1 MYNRKTTPLMPIF
14 NHKKRT
20 REALIA
26 EPGDSNNDTSQYM
39 ECRTGR
45 QMYQSTPDSF
55 DSKTWGKDESFRGQ
69 QQNSGT
75 WGNDPSFRGHRQQN
89 SGTWGNDP
97 IFHGQQNS
105 GTWGNDES
113 FRGQQNSGTWGN
125 DPIFHGQQ
133 NSGTWGND
141 PSFHGQQQNSGNHSN
156 SRFQQHQSSGAIPQ
170 RGGDSNLNQHS
181 LRQSRNTQRPS
192 MELIP
197 PNPPNP
203 KSARYSLNQQSAD
216 AGNNYKRPLGMSQGR
231 GTVNRGERVQQNTY
245 STSGRGRGN
254 LNFKNTP
261 SANVS
266 RSSSGGRM
274 YQNRDQT
281 SWGHGDEWNRGGSH
295 GDYRERTGRMDS
307 QVYDG
312 DESSYQRVDSGWVH
326 PDVGASG
333 SVTNMDRRYAPIV
346 SSFQIPSAS
355 GDGSVPDSI
364 PDRDTWYQSV
374 WAQQQQGNQAE
385 PLKVNKPSKTETKP
399 VQKPALDRSLR
410 IVATDLG
417 GIKNW
422 DHLRG
427 SLSFLFE
434 IFVQVNSATSKIPE
448 TDAKKFCIK
457 EDSVTMDCIFY
468 EIDHSLPKLTR
479 GKIYR
484 IIGSYDSNQ
493 DWIKCS
499 SIREAT
505 QSEHAAHQKNVQIC
519 AQYKLKLSSVVRE
532 Q

>member
-1 MYNRKTTPLMPIF
+1 MYHPV
-14 NHKKRT
+14 
-20 REALIA
+20 
-26 EPGDSNNDTSQYM
+26 G
-39 ECRTGR
+39 
-45 QMYQSTPDSF
+45 
-55 DSKTWGKDESFRGQ
+55 
-69 QQNSGT
+69 NSVG
-75 WGNDPSFRGHRQQN
+75 F
-89 SGTWGNDP
+89 
-97 IFHGQQNS
+97 
-105 GTWGNDES
+105 
-113 FRGQQNSGTWGN
+113 
-125 DPIFHGQQ
+125 
-133 NSGTWGND
+133 
-141 PSFHGQQQNSGNHSN
+141 
-156 SRFQQHQSSGAIPQ
+156 RFQQHQSSGAIPQ

-326 PDVGASG
+326 PDVGASR

-346 SSFQIPSAS
+346 SSFQVIIHIEVFKYCYK
-355 GDGSVPDSI
+355 GCPDSALASHRCD
-364 PDRDTWYQSV
+364 PEFDHRDRQWFYV
-374 WAQQQQGNQAE
+374 RGYGGC
-385 PLKVNKPSKTETKP
+385 
-399 VQKPALDRSLR
+399 SLG
-410 IVATDLG
+410 D
-417 GIKNW
+417 
-422 DHLRG
+422 
-427 SLSFLFE
+427 
-434 IFVQVNSATSKIPE
+434 
-448 TDAKKFCIK
+448 
-457 EDSVTMDCIFY
+457 
-468 EIDHSLPKLTR
+468 
-479 GKIYR
+479 
-484 IIGSYDSNQ
+484 
-493 DWIKCS
+493 
-499 SIREAT
+499 
-505 QSEHAAHQKNVQIC
+505 
-519 AQYKLKLSSVVRE
+519 
-532 Q
+532 